1 MHISLHS
8 YKAGFNEEEQNNS
21 LNKPCSF
28 QITGLFNKP
37 ICFSYSEQSKYCCIC
52 KTVFM
57 HHRFISKS
65 FSDNISSCCLS
76 NKNKTNKK
84 TLKHTC
90 KHLEWWTHAIHVKC
104 QVNCVGCFCH
114 GNKNNNKKTPTH
126 LQSQDKETWTFDKS
140 QHGKSSR
147 RRDVIETKWHMQ
159 KENLAVGKKCHQGW
173 NELYKSEN
181 DAAFVHWFFVCFLF
195 SIILSTVLF
204 MMLFQI
210 HWPQRKQEESS
221 SSNWIL
227 MSCHPHRVTSGQS
240 NS

>member
-1 MHISLHS
+1 MLTHSFFYNNAHINICTSACTVTKLDSMKKNKIIHWTSPVRFRSQAYLTSLFVFPILS
-8 YKAGFNEEEQNNS
+8 RVNTVAFAKQYLCTIGLYQNHF
-21 LNKPCSF
+21 L
-28 QITGLFNKP
+28 ITYP
-37 ICFSYSEQSKYCCIC
+37 HAYI
-52 KTVFM
+52 
-57 HHRFISKS
+57 
-65 FSDNISSCCLS
+65 CCLS

-159 KENLAVGKKCHQGW
+159 KENLAVGKKMSSRMKWIVQVWEWRC
-173 NELYKSEN
+173 LCSLI
-181 DAAFVHWFFVCFLF
+181 FCLFFV
-195 SIILSTVLF
+195 
-204 MMLFQI
+204 
-210 HWPQRKQEESS
+210 
-221 SSNWIL
+221 
-227 MSCHPHRVTSGQS
+227 
-240 NS
+240 